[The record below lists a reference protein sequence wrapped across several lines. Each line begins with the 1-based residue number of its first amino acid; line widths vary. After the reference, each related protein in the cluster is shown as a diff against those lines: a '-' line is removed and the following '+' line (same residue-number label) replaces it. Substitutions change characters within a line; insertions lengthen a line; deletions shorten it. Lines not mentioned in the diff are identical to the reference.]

1 MGDEIRSPV
10 ELDESGWRGRV
21 VGVTRIGT
29 RAGIVATLVIAGLF
43 GLIVYGISTAGHRRA
58 SNANDAEKLTKASEQ
73 KTPWWT
79 GVPNAPPSVPALPPA
94 APTPSRIPSLSTS
107 AEDAT
112 TQQRV
117 SNVAQVSALQ
127 MQASEAKQERD
138 ARRRA
143 LLGAG
148 RDPKDPAHNWRL
160 GESRITVTDARF
172 FDHNGAGAIHRMRG
186 AQAGGAPQPP
196 PSLLPTPRS
205 SPGLTPLSVAQDTQT
220 QDPRRA
226 FLTSA
231 AGTARD
237 RLFAGRQ
244 DDPSPYELHA
254 GSIIPATL
262 LTGINADL
270 PGTIVAQV
278 CDDVFDSV
286 TGRYLLI
293 PRGTRLVGT
302 YDSKIA
308 QGQRRVL
315 VAWTRLLY
323 PDGSSLDL
331 LGMAGTDPAGYAG
344 FGAKVDEHLSKTF
357 GAALLLSIIGAGAQL
372 SQPQRSA
379 TLDAVPDI
387 GQTIAGAIG
396 QQIGNTSIQ
405 LVQRQLQIAP
415 TLEVP
420 PGYLFDVLVDRDVV
434 LSGPYADL
442 GAQ

>member
-1 MGDEIRSPV
+1 MEGKEIHSPV

-21 VGVTRIGT
+21 VGVTRIGAK
-29 RAGIVATLVIAGLF
+29 AGIAAALVLAALF

-58 SNANDAEKLTKASEQ
+58 SDANNAAKLTKASEYQ
-73 KTPWWT
+73 KPWWT
-79 GVPNAPPSVPALPPA
+79 GFPNAQPSPPVLPPA
-94 APTPSRIPSLSTS
+94 GPAPSRIPSLSRD
-107 AEDAT
+107 AEDARL
-112 TQQRV
+112 QQR
-117 SNVAQVSALQ
+117 ADGHVSAQ
-127 MQASEAKQERD
+127 MHELEAKQERE

-143 LLGAG
+143 LLDATA
-148 RDPKDPAHNWRL
+148 RAPIAVRL
-160 GESRITVTDARF
+160 
-172 FDHNGAGAIHRMRG
+172 N
-186 AQAGGAPQPP
+186 AGGAEADGLRQPP
-196 PSLLPTPRS
+196 GVLPTPGS
-205 SPGLTPLSVAQDTQT
+205 LPGLPSNSPARQDAES
-220 QDPRRA
+220 QDPRRV
-226 FLTSA
+226 FLTTAA
-231 AGTARD
+231 AGSSRD
-237 RLFAGRQ
+237 RLFAARQ

-278 CDDVFDSV
+278 RDDVFDSV

-293 PRGTRLVGT
+293 PHGTKLVGA
-302 YDSKIA
+302 YDSRIA

-357 GAALLLSIIGAGAQL
+357 NAALLLSIISAGAQL
-372 SQPQRSA
+372 SQPQRSG
-379 TLDAVPDI
+379 TLNAVPDI

-396 QQIGNTSIQ
+396 QQISNTSIQ
-405 LVQRQLQIAP
+405 LTQRQLQITP

-420 PGYLFDVLVDRDVV
+420 PGYLFDVLVDRDIV
-434 LSGPYADL
+434 LSGPYAGP
-442 GAQ
+442 GAR

>member
-29 RAGIVATLVIAGLF
+29 RAGIVAVFVLAGLF

-58 SNANDAEKLTKASEQ
+58 SNVNDVEKLTKASEQ

-79 GVPNAPPSVPALPPA
+79 AVPNAPPTPPALPPTM
-94 APTPSRIPSLSTS
+94 PTPSRIPSLATS
-107 AEDAT
+107 ARDAT
-112 TQQRV
+112 TQRV

-127 MQASEAKQERD
+127 MQASEAKQELD

-143 LLGAG
+143 LL
-148 RDPKDPAHNWRL
+148 
-160 GESRITVTDARF
+160 ESTARAPIAVLF
-172 FDHNGAGAIHRMRG
+172 NVGG
-186 AQAGGAPQPP
+186 AQVGGVRQPTPSVVLTPGPSPRP
-196 PSLLPTPRS
+196 PSTFA
-205 SPGLTPLSVAQDTQT
+205 AQDAQT

-226 FLTSA
+226 FLSGA
-231 AGTARD
+231 AGSSRD

-357 GAALLLSIIGAGAQL
+357 DAALLLSIIGAGAQL

-434 LSGPYADL
+434 LPAPYADL
-442 GAQ
+442 GAL

>member
-1 MGDEIRSPV
+1 MDGKEIHSPV

-21 VGVTRIGT
+21 VGVTRIGAK
-29 RAGIVATLVIAGLF
+29 AGVAATLVLALLF

-58 SNANDAEKLTKASEQ
+58 SDSNNFFKLTKASEHQ
-73 KTPWWT
+73 APWWT
-79 GVPNAPPSVPALPPA
+79 GFPNVQPSAPLLPSTVA
-94 APTPSRIPSLSTS
+94 TPSRIPSLSAS
-107 AEDAT
+107 AESAT
-112 TQQRV
+112 RLQRV
-117 SNVAQVSALQ
+117 PELAQVSALQ
-127 MQASEAKQERD
+127 MHDLEAKQERE

-143 LLGAG
+143 LLDATA
-148 RDPKDPAHNWRL
+148 RAP
-160 GESRITVTDARF
+160 ITVRLNV
-172 FDHNGAGAIHRMRG
+172 NGAE
-186 AQAGGAPQPP
+186 AGGSPQPM
-196 PSLLPTPRS
+196 PSIVPTPASPPGPS
-205 SPGLTPLSVAQDTQT
+205 SDSAARQDLLG

-226 FLTSA
+226 FLTMA
-231 AGTARD
+231 ATGISRD
-237 RLFAGRQ
+237 RLFAARQ
-244 DDPSPYELHA
+244 DDLSPYELHA

-270 PGTIVAQV
+270 PGTILAQV
-278 CDDVFDSV
+278 RADVFDSV

-293 PRGTRLVGT
+293 PRGTKLVGA
-302 YDSKIA
+302 YDSRIA

-357 GAALLLSIIGAGAQL
+357 NAALLLSIISAGAQL
-372 SQPQRSA
+372 SQPQRSG
-379 TLDAVPDI
+379 TLGGVPDI

-405 LVQRQLQIAP
+405 LTQRQLQIAP

-420 PGYLFDVLVDRDVV
+420 PGYLFDVLVDRDIV
-434 LSGPYADL
+434 LLAPYGDV
-442 GAQ
+442 GAP

>member
-58 SNANDAEKLTKASEQ
+58 SNANDVEKLTKASEQ

-79 GVPNAPPSVPALPPA
+79 AVPNAPPSPPVLPPA
-94 APTPSRIPSLSTS
+94 MPTPSRIPSLATS

-117 SNVAQVSALQ
+117 SNVPQVSALQ

-138 ARRRA
+138 GRRRA
-143 LLGAG
+143 LLEA
-148 RDPKDPAHNWRL
+148 
-160 GESRITVTDARF
+160 TARAPIAVLF
-172 FDHNGAGAIHRMRG
+172 NVGG
-186 AQAGGAPQPP
+186 AQVGGAPQPT
-196 PSLLPTPRS
+196 PSVVPTPRPS
-205 SPGLTPLSVAQDTQT
+205 IGLPSTSAAQDAQS

-226 FLTSA
+226 FLSVA
-231 AGTARD
+231 AGSSRD
-237 RLFAGRQ
+237 RLFAGRL

-357 GAALLLSIIGAGAQL
+357 DAALLLSIIGAGAQL

-420 PGYLFDVLVDRDVV
+420 PGYIFDVLVDRDVV
-434 LSGPYADL
+434 LSAPYIDL
-442 GAQ
+442 GAR

>member
-1 MGDEIRSPV
+1 MDQKHVSSPV
-10 ELDESGWRGRV
+10 DLVEKVWRGPV
-21 VGVTRIGT
+21 LGVIKISAK
-29 RAGIVATLVIAGLF
+29 AGFIAALLLAGLV

-58 SNANDAEKLTKASEQ
+58 SNFNSAANLTKASEQ
-73 KTPWWT
+73 QTPWWNGIPDAQPSVLRLPT
-79 GVPNAPPSVPALPPA
+79 LSAPAQVPPLLKQAENSAHVPAL
-94 APTPSRIPSLSTS
+94 APIS
-107 AEDAT
+107 AT
-112 TQQRV
+112 
-117 SNVAQVSALQ
+117 Q
-127 MQASEAKQERD
+127 MQAAQLAHEREE
-138 ARRRA
+138 RRRA
-143 LLGAG
+143 LL
-148 RDPKDPAHNWRL
+148 
-160 GESRITVTDARF
+160 DA
-172 FDHNGAGAIHRMRG
+172 
-186 AQAGGAPQPP
+186 AQGAPVMVRLNESGTPEVTGATQPALG
-196 PSLLPTPRS
+196 SPRS
-205 SPGLTPLSVAQDTQT
+205 PTAASENAGNTSQ
-220 QDPRRA
+220 PRASESQEERDA

-231 AGTARD
+231 GSNSRD
-237 RLFAGRQ
+237 RILAARQ

-254 GSIIPATL
+254 GSVIPAVL

-278 CDDVFDSV
+278 RNDVFDSV

-434 LSGPYADL
+434 LSAPYVDL
-442 GAQ
+442 GAR

>member
-1 MGDEIRSPV
+1 MEGNRIPSPV

-21 VGVTRIGT
+21 VGVTRIGAK
-29 RAGIVATLVIAGLF
+29 AGIVATLVLGVLF

-58 SNANDAEKLTKASEQ
+58 SNSNDAAKLTKASEHPA
-73 KTPWWT
+73 PWWT
-79 GVPNAPPSVPALPPA
+79 AFPNGQPSPPVLPSA
-94 APTPSRIPSLSTS
+94 VSTSSRIPSLSGN
-107 AEDAT
+107 AENAT
-112 TQQRV
+112 GQQRV
-117 SNVAQVSALQ
+117 PELAQVSALH
-127 MQASEAKQERD
+127 MHELEAKQERE

-143 LLGAG
+143 LFDATA
-148 RDPKDPAHNWRL
+148 RAP
-160 GESRITVTDARF
+160 ITVRL
-172 FDHNGAGAIHRMRG
+172 NVGGPEAGLR
-186 AQAGGAPQPP
+186 Q
-196 PSLLPTPRS
+196 PTPNI
-205 SPGLTPLSVAQDTQT
+205 SPTPVSPAGLTSSSAARQDAQT

-226 FLTSA
+226 FLTTAA
-231 AGTARD
+231 AGISRD
-237 RLFAGRQ
+237 RLFAARQ

-278 CDDVFDSV
+278 RDDVFDSV

-293 PRGTRLVGT
+293 PRGTKLVGA
-302 YDSKIA
+302 YDNRIA

-357 GAALLLSIIGAGAQL
+357 NAALLLSIIGAGAQL
-372 SQPQRSA
+372 SQPQRSE
-379 TLDAVPDI
+379 TLNAVPDI

-405 LVQRQLQIAP
+405 LTQRQLQITP

-420 PGYLFDVLVDRDVV
+420 PGYLFDVLVDRDIV
-434 LSGPYADL
+434 LSTPYVGL
-442 GAQ
+442 GAR

>member
-1 MGDEIRSPV
+1 MEDQIHSPV

-21 VGVTRIGT
+21 VGVTRIGM
-29 RAGIVATLVIAGLF
+29 RAGIVATLVLAVLF

-58 SNANDAEKLTKASEQ
+58 LNSNNTGKLTKASEHQ
-73 KTPWWT
+73 TPWWT
-79 GVPNAPPSVPALPPA
+79 GFPNAQPSPPVLTSAV
-94 APTPSRIPSLSTS
+94 PTPSRIPSLSTN
-107 AEDAT
+107 AENAT
-112 TQQRV
+112 RLQQRV
-117 SNVAQVSALQ
+117 PEVAQVSALQ
-127 MQASEAKQERD
+127 MHELEAKQERE

-143 LLGAG
+143 LLDATA
-148 RDPKDPAHNWRL
+148 RAP
-160 GESRITVTDARF
+160 ITVRLDVG
-172 FDHNGAGAIHRMRG
+172 GAE
-186 AQAGGAPQPP
+186 AGGLRQPT
-196 PSLLPTPRS
+196 PSVLPTPGS
-205 SPGLTPLSVAQDTQT
+205 PPGLTSNSAARQDAQS

-226 FLTSA
+226 FLTPAA
-231 AGTARD
+231 AGISRD

-270 PGTIVAQV
+270 PGTILAQV
-278 CDDVFDSV
+278 RDDVFDSV

-293 PRGTRLVGT
+293 PRGTKLVGA
-302 YDSKIA
+302 YDNRIA

-357 GAALLLSIIGAGAQL
+357 NAALLLSIISAGAQL

-379 TLDAVPDI
+379 TLNAVPDI

-405 LVQRQLQIAP
+405 LTQRQLQITP

-420 PGYLFDVLVDRDVV
+420 PGYLFDVLVDRDIV
-434 LSGPYADL
+434 LSGPYVGP
-442 GAQ
+442 GAR